1 MPAAKGVASF
11 IHQKRKRPSKIMRII
26 KMLDKFSAS
35 IKTNSLSILSIFM
48 TVIIILVVYRQD
60 LSVLANEAL
69 QNEAMSHLIVIP
81 FLISYLLY
89 QKRDM
94 VKASLSIEKLQGR
107 LSFVSLN
114 EIIGAAL
121 CLSAFLLY
129 WYGSFTFYPLEHHI
143 ASLIIFI
150 SGMTLILFNTK
161 TLTAIIFPIL
171 FLIFLIPP
179 PSNITYSAGA
189 LLGNFNAQASYTI
202 LKTLGIPVTLSSSYG
217 PPTIMIN
224 NPSGHPLEFAIDLA
238 CSGIY
243 SLLAFT
249 MFATF
254 VAYIA
259 HGSIIKKVVLFPL
272 GFLTLQILNILRISL
287 TGLVAY
293 QFGEEM
299 AMTIF
304 HVFSGWLLI
313 FFGTLLLLLFAEK
326 LMRLQIFGRQNKP
339 ESCSECNDS
348 SKNRES
354 FCTTCGKFLK
364 KTHTKIS
371 KRFWIKISALL
382 LASYLIT
389 LSIQAPTFAFAQGL
403 TITSPNPETSVD
415 AFPQVSDH
423 QLKFLYRDQNFEKIS
438 RQDAS
443 LLYAYISQNASTPTV
458 YVLVGVAGSITNLH
472 SWEVCLVAYQTAQGL
487 PPLATV
493 LDSRDVQ
500 IMQNPPIIARYFVFQ
515 HPANYTQVTLYWYQK
530 ALFKTG
536 STIEPKYVRISL
548 IILNENP
555 NDSPQLEQKL
565 VNMGQ
570 SIAAYWE
577 PLKTQSLVALGVP
590 TMQLLLGST
599 ILFAIFL
606 QTTQYT
612 REQRR
617 KTTNLKIF
625 GKLASPKEKLL
636 YQTIKEL
643 SQKTK
648 ETTTQNI
655 ASAFEKA
662 TGKAAK
668 LNELIDMLNSLEK
681 HGIIKAGIINIL
693 DQPRLVWKP

>member
-1 MPAAKGVASF
+1 M
-11 IHQKRKRPSKIMRII
+11 KIPGLHLTRSTIA
-26 KMLDKFSAS
+26 LS
-35 IKTNSLSILSIFM
+35 IKAFAVLLATTAIF
-48 TVIIILVVYRQD
+48 YQD
-60 LSVLANEAL
+60 LAILASEAL
-69 QNEAMSHLIVIP
+69 KNELMSYILAVP
-81 FLISYLLY
+81 FLLIYILY
-89 QKRDM
+89 QKRDI

-107 LSFVSLN
+107 LSLVSLN
-114 EIIGAAL
+114 EIIGSAL
-121 CLSAFLLY
+121 CLSGFLLY

-143 ASLIIFI
+143 ASLIIFV
-150 SGMTLILFNTK
+150 SGMTLILFNAK
-161 TLTAIIFPIL
+161 TFTAIIFPIL
-171 FLIFLIPP
+171 FLIFLIPL
-179 PSNITYSAGA
+179 PSNLTYSAGA

-202 LKTLGIPVTLSSSYG
+202 LKTLGISVALSSSYG

-249 MFATF
+249 MFAAF
-254 VAYIA
+254 LAYIA
-259 HGSIIKKVVLFPL
+259 HGSIIKKIALFPL

-293 QFGEEM
+293 QFGEET

-313 FFGTLLLLLFAEK
+313 FLGTLLLLLIAEK
-326 LMRLQIFGRQNKP
+326 LMHLQIFGAQNKP
-339 ESCSECNDS
+339 EMCSECNNS
-348 SKNRES
+348 SKNREA
-354 FCTTCGKFLK
+354 FCANCGKFLK
-364 KTHTKIS
+364 KSHTKIS

-389 LSIQAPTFAFAQGL
+389 LSIQAPVFAFAQGL
-403 TITSPNPETSVD
+403 TITSLNPETSVD
-415 AFPQVSDH
+415 AFPQVSDY
-423 QLKFLYRDQNFEKIS
+423 QLKFLHRDQNFEKIS

-472 SWEVCLVAYQTAQGL
+472 SWEVCLVTLQTARGL

-493 LDSRDVQ
+493 LDSRDIQ

-515 HPANYTQVTLYWYQK
+515 HPDNYTQVTLYWYQK

-536 STIEPKYVRISL
+536 LTVEPKYVRISL
-548 IILNENP
+548 IILNETP
-555 NDSPQLEQKL
+555 NDSPQLKQKL

-577 PLKTQSLVALGVP
+577 PLKAQSLVSLGIP
-590 TMQLLLGST
+590 TMQVLLGST

-612 REQRR
+612 RERRR

-625 GKLASPKEKLL
+625 GKLASRKEKLL

-662 TGKAAK
+662 TDKTVE
-668 LNELIDMLNSLEK
+668 LNELIDMLNTLERHK
-681 HGIIKAGIINIL
+681 IIKADIINIL
-693 DQPRLVWKP
+693 DEPKLVWKP

>member
-1 MPAAKGVASF
+1 MMRTTKVLNKFAANV
-11 IHQKRKRPSKIMRII
+11 R
-26 KMLDKFSAS
+26 
-35 IKTNSLSILSIFM
+35 TNYLAISSILMI
-48 TVIIILVVYRQD
+48 VITLLAVYWQD

-69 QNEAMSHLIVIP
+69 QNEAVSHLILVP

-89 QKRDM
+89 RKKDTVR
-94 VKASLSIEKLQGR
+94 ASLSLEKFQGR
-107 LSFVSLN
+107 LSPVSLN
-114 EIIGAAL
+114 EIIGSAI

-129 WYGSFTFYPLEHHI
+129 WYGSFTFYPLEYHI
-143 ASLIIFI
+143 ASLIIFV
-150 SGMTLILFNTK
+150 SGMTLILFNAK
-161 TLTAIIFPIL
+161 TFTALIFPIL

-202 LKTLGIPVTLSSSYG
+202 LKTLGIPVALSSSYG
-217 PPTIMIN
+217 PPTIIIN
-224 NPSGHPLEFAIDLA
+224 NPSGRPLEFAIDLA

-249 MFATF
+249 MFAAF
-254 VAYIA
+254 LAYIA
-259 HGSIIKKVVLFPL
+259 HGSIIKKIALFPL

-293 QFGEEM
+293 QFGEET

-313 FFGTLLLLLFAEK
+313 FLGTLLLLLIAEK
-326 LMRLQIFGRQNKP
+326 LIHLQIFGAQNKP
-339 ESCSECNDS
+339 DSCSECNNS
-348 SKNRES
+348 SKNREA

-364 KTHTKIS
+364 KSHTKIS
-371 KRFWIKISALL
+371 KRFWIKIFALL
-382 LASYLIT
+382 LASSIIT

-403 TITSPNPETSVD
+403 TITSPNPETSVE
-415 AFPQVSDH
+415 AFPQVPNH

-443 LLYAYISQNASTPTV
+443 LLYAYLSQNTSNPTV
-458 YVLVGVAGSITNLH
+458 YVLVGVASSITNLH
-472 SWEVCLVAYQTAQGL
+472 SWEVCLVALQTAQGL

-493 LDSRDVQ
+493 LDSRDIQ
-500 IMQNPPIIARYFVFQ
+500 IMQNPPIIARYFMFQ
-515 HPANYTQVTLYWYQK
+515 HPDNYTQVTLYWYQK

-536 STIEPKYVRISL
+536 ITIEPKYTRISL
-548 IILNENP
+548 IILTTNP
-555 NDSPQLEQKL
+555 NESPKLEQKL

-577 PLKTQSLVALGVP
+577 PLKTRSLVSLGVP
-590 TMQLLLGST
+590 TMQVLLGST

-606 QTTQYT
+606 QTTQYA

-625 GKLASPKEKLL
+625 EKLASPKEKLL

-662 TGKAAK
+662 TGKVAK

-681 HGIIKAGIINIL
+681 NGIINADIINIL
-693 DQPRLVWKP
+693 DEPRLVWKP